1 MREFFSSSTSGLY
14 KRRQIG
20 THNPRM
26 IRAQQR
32 KDSTSQSSKPLAQ
45 KPASSC
51 NVPSLLS
58 PEWNLQESSRRLA
71 NSTEG
76 RFAILDEKNKEDEE
90 EGIDDDNSSDNDMH
104 VDALPF
110 TNSKWS

>member
-1 MREFFSSSTSGLY
+1 MREFFSSSTSRLY
-14 KRRQIG
+14 KRRQNG

-26 IRAQQR
+26 IRTQQR
-32 KDSTSQSSKPLAQ
+32 KDSTSQSSKSLAQ

-76 RFAILDEKNKEDEE
+76 RFAILDEKNKEEE

-110 TNSKWS
+110 TKSK